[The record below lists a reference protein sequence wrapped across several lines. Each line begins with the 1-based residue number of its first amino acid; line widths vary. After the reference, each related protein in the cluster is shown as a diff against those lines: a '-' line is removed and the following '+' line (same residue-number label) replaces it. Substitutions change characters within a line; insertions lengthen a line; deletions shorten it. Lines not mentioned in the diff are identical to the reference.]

1 MDNEKKLTPEIEAAD
16 EAALASAENVAVET
30 EADAPDEI
38 AADENAAV
46 EDDAA
51 AAEDGETPDDELEP
65 ARFVAKTVLGA
76 EMQLEASKTLAPKV
90 GNIAG
95 FLGIGLMV
103 ALLGVTL
110 WQYFTTFQTD
120 RLLMAGLLVLVIAFF
135 VYSRKTAPK
144 KALKRWESSMQRTY
158 GANQLHLTT
167 EFFEHSLAQSVEESD
182 DFIVE
187 GYSKISELRETE
199 HLLLLRCSARQW
211 FFVAKDGFT
220 VGNADDFKEFI
231 RSHIGDK

>member
-30 EADAPDEI
+30 EAGAP
-38 AADENAAV
+38 DENAAV

-135 VYSRKTAPK
+135 VSCR
-144 KALKRWESSMQRTY
+144 
-158 GANQLHLTT
+158 
-167 EFFEHSLAQSVEESD
+167 
-182 DFIVE
+182 
-187 GYSKISELRETE
+187 
-199 HLLLLRCSARQW
+199 
-211 FFVAKDGFT
+211 
-220 VGNADDFKEFI
+220 
-231 RSHIGDK
+231 